1 LRSPNFKSERLY
13 YRFRRNVSQRF
24 APATISSIMAAMA
37 EDKDRAHH
45 DMGGLPA
52 GPVDRSEHEAAFWEK
67 RIDAIMM
74 LLSNKQRRLLRVD
87 ELRRGIESLGPD
99 AYDKLSYYERWIA
112 SIAGILVEKGV
123 LTQQE
128 IDARIAQLRSRREAK
143 P

>member
-1 LRSPNFKSERLY
+1 M
-13 YRFRRNVSQRF
+13 
-24 APATISSIMAAMA
+24 T
-37 EDKDRAHH
+37 EDTDRAHH

-67 RIDAIMM
+67 RVDAIMM
-74 LLSNKQRRLLRVD
+74 LLSDKRRRLLRVD

-99 AYDKLSYYERWIA
+99 AYDKLGYYERWIA

>member
-1 LRSPNFKSERLY
+1 
-13 YRFRRNVSQRF
+13 
-24 APATISSIMAAMA
+24 MAK
-37 EDKDRAHH
+37 DKDRAHH

-67 RIDAIMM
+67 RVDAIMM
-74 LLSNKQRRLLRVD
+74 LLSGKQRQLMRVD

-99 AYDKLSYYERWIA
+99 AYDKLGYYERWIA
-112 SIAGILVEKGV
+112 SIAGLLVEKGV

-128 IDARIAQLRSRREAK
+128 IDARIAQLRSRREGK